1 MLGKRVRK
9 LRLEKGLSLSELSQA
24 SGVAKSYLSTLER
37 NIQSNPSIQLLDK
50 IAVALDI
57 SLEQLVQPEVK
68 EQAPF
73 RMQAWFE
80 LFEEAMNAGISRE
93 ELKRLIELQKR

>member
-37 NIQSNPSIQLLDK
+37 DIQSNPSIQLAVK
-50 IAVALDI
+50 IAAALDI

-68 EQAPF
+68 QQAPLS
-73 RMQAWFE
+73 RQDWYE
-80 LFEEAMNAGISRE
+80 LFEEAANAGISRE
-93 ELKRLIELQKR
+93 ELKRMIELQKR

>member
-9 LRLEKGLSLSELSQA
+9 LRLERGLSLSELSQA

-50 IAVALDI
+50 IADALDI
-57 SLEQLVQPEVK
+57 SLEQLVQPEAK
-68 EQAPF
+68 EQAPLL
-73 RMQAWFE
+73 RQAWYE
-80 LFEEAMNAGISRE
+80 LFEEAVNAGISRE
-93 ELKRLIELQKR
+93 ELKRFIELQKR